1 MIKLDQLNLDIEEAL
16 SANSSPSGT
25 PGTTRKTQVSALAEF
40 CHTRMSPIGLR
51 IPSGGVRVGRR
62 SVLCT
67 FLSSMRCILVH
78 ARFFQNQFTLLWGKP
93 GPVNYLDRCSRFL
106 RALIPCES

>member
-40 CHTRMSPIGLR
+40 CHTRMSPIGC
-51 IPSGGVRVGRR
+51 VYHQAVCR
-62 SVLCT
+62 SAAVLYT
-67 FLSSMRCILVH
+67 FLSNMRCVLVH
-78 ARFFQNQFTLLWGKP
+78 ARFSKINLL
-93 GPVNYLDRCSRFL
+93 CSG
-106 RALIPCES
+106 ESQAR